1 MQLAGQANPNP
12 NPTPN
17 PTPDPNPTLLLPLP
31 LTLAG
36 QGPGGGGGGGILTT
50 VASFG
55 GVLSYQLGLFDV
67 YKVGVPPR
75 EGVDWGCGSR

>member
-1 MQLAGQANPNP
+1 MTLSLTLALALTQ
-12 NPTPN
+12 
-17 PTPDPNPTLLLPLP
+17 P
-31 LTLAG
+31 LTLTLTLTLALALAG

-67 YKVGVPPR
+67 YKVGVR
-75 EGVDWGCGSR
+75 ARGGQGVDWGWGSR